1 MVLGSMDDFKE
12 NDVESI
18 EDYMPRS
25 PSPAKSPKR
34 PLSSRSSMNSLTS
47 PSKGLNIKQEER
59 LEGESSLKYHHLQ
72 QRYLALSNNYNK
84 KEKQYLDVM
93 AKYNTMMAELAEI
106 EQKLHYKEQEAYQ
119 NLEMLQKQEAASKK
133 FEMENQK
140 QKDLYEQD
148 RQYYKNLIKDLQMKV
163 ASLTNEF
170 QNKAQS
176 DTHDKWNDSLLEKY
190 EALAK
195 KYRIL
200 QSNYELENNS
210 KSILI
215 QQIEALTKNNELK
228 STEQRENIFSH
239 PDNVS
244 DGDYDAYADEYLQ
257 SSQELDISF
266 PNSDYARYNTSGDNN
281 PSLNFLSDE
290 LDDNIGSSS
299 PVKDIS
305 NPSVDMNQDSNLLRE
320 NYGDDND
327 SSREAQTIEHRN
339 SAGSA
344 LTLSPQHDINHWKR
358 LSLPTKL
365 RHVNCNEQFILS
377 PLKLTEHNA
386 YTSSDELVTKSN
398 KRKSNSKPYQHS
410 YSSYDIVP
418 IKVEFEPPKET
429 LEYSDPSKGAASNNE
444 FPKDVSMTPRDSQ
457 RSKSDTVELSE
468 QDPYGKSNFN
478 VRDFTYSKLNGF
490 GNGGSNRSSS
500 TTGHSSKRGSTIG
513 DSFIDSNLMMDNT
526 TRQELTKLK
535 FELRSLKLHNEK
547 LLSFIGFELQK
558 QKKNIKKLSYKRSQG
573 SMRGSRK
580 IEYSDAKLIE
590 KSKDVLIRKKRVLRS
605 VSVNP
610 ILSKKAEPNFV
621 GIITDGLLPVQD
633 SSVDHL
639 YPLNSDYINSID
651 QNEDEIGL
659 IPNARH
665 YDQYESLSPLD
676 HDCGNKTANVL
687 PGSKSIK
694 KFQSQVF
701 HNSRH
706 DAFESSFE
714 WDDDDEDDEWQDISN
729 EDRWHNSNPF
739 PGGVFGH
746 MRKLLSTSFYTGSK
760 ADHESCKK
768 DTQSEGLKYKF
779 LSVAIG
785 ILIIGLRCAS
795 QDTIEN

>member
-1 MVLGSMDDFKE
+1 MDDFKE

-18 EDYMPRS
+18 EDYIPRS
-25 PSPAKSPKR
+25 PSPIKSPKR

-47 PSKGLNIKQEER
+47 PSKSLSGKQEER
-59 LEGESSLKYHHLQ
+59 IEGESSVKYHHLQ
-72 QRYLALSNNYNK
+72 QRYLALSNNYSK

-106 EQKLHYKEQEAYQ
+106 EQKFHYKAQEARQ
-119 NLEMLQKQEAASKK
+119 NLEMLQTQEEASKK
-133 FEMENQK
+133 FEMESQR

-148 RQYYKNLIKDLQMKV
+148 RQYYKNLIKDLQAKV
-163 ASLTNEF
+163 TSLSNEF
-170 QNKAQS
+170 QTKAQN
-176 DTHDKWNDSLLEKY
+176 DNDGTWNDSLLEKY

-215 QQIEALTKNNELK
+215 QQIEALTKDNEMK
-228 STEQRENIFSH
+228 ATEQGGNFFSH
-239 PDNVS
+239 PDNAS
-244 DGDYDAYADEYLQ
+244 DGDYNVYADEYLP
-257 SSQELDISF
+257 SSQELDDIF
-266 PNSDYARYNTSGDNN
+266 PNSDYARYNISDGNN

-290 LDDNIGSSS
+290 LNDNIGSSS
-299 PVKDIS
+299 PLKDIT
-305 NPSVDMNQDSNLLRE
+305 NPGVDMNQDSNLLHD
-320 NYGDDND
+320 NYGDDDD
-327 SSREAQTIEHRN
+327 SSREAEKIEHRN
-339 SAGSA
+339 SAGAA
-344 LTLSPQHDINHWKR
+344 LTLPPQHDVNHWKR

-377 PLKLTEHNA
+377 PLKLAEHNA
-386 YTSSDELVTKSN
+386 YTSSDELVLKSN
-398 KRKSNSKPYQHS
+398 KRKSNSRPYQHS

-429 LEYSDPSKGAASNNE
+429 TELSDPSKRDRSNSK
-444 FPKDVSMTPRDSQ
+444 FSKDVNMIPRGSQ
-457 RSKSDTVELSE
+457 GSKSDTAEDLSE
-468 QDPYGKSNFN
+468 HNIYDKSNFN
-478 VRDFTYSKLNGF
+478 DRDFTYSKLNGF

-500 TTGHSSKRGSTIG
+500 ITAHSSKRGSAVG
-513 DSFIDSNLMMDNT
+513 DSFIESNLTMNDM

-558 QKKNIKKLSYKRSQG
+558 QKKNIKKLSNKRSQ
-573 SMRGSRK
+573 SSLRGSRK

-610 ILSKKAEPNFV
+610 IFSKKAEPNFV

-633 SSVDHL
+633 SSIDHL
-639 YPLNSDYINSID
+639 YPFNSDYINSID
-651 QNEDEIGL
+651 QNEDESDL
-659 IPNARH
+659 TLSPRH
-665 YDQYESLSPLD
+665 YDQYKTSNFV
-676 HDCGNKTANVL
+676 DCDRGNKTANLL
-687 PGSKSIK
+687 PGTKSVK

-701 HNSRH
+701 HNNH
-706 DAFESSFE
+706 YDAFESSFE
-714 WDDDDEDDEWQDISN
+714 WDEDDDEWQDISN
-729 EDRWHNSNPF
+729 EDGCYNSNAF
-739 PGGVFGH
+739 TGGVFGH
-746 MRKLLSTSFYTGSK
+746 MRKLLNASFYTSRK
-760 ADHESCKK
+760 ADNESFKK
-768 DTQSEGLKYKF
+768 DPQSEGLKYKF